1 MSQDVSE
8 QQESGEQSLPEQ
20 PKPVAKYKRSPE
32 PIHWLWNKTTYRR
45 GIVEGVVIYT
55 LGRLGALITP
65 AVFPDWTYVAAPLLF
80 LFLLYLL
87 GPVWA
92 TRRITS
98 TKRERLSKRFWL
110 LGPRLAAICLGIDI
124 VITLA
129 LGMSVNAIG
138 GVQQGP
144 ALWRLFISGTNHLSL
159 ADLGVY
165 ELKTAALLFAL
176 FTLDVICTRLAM
188 GGFLRFTMPAG
199 GNRITL

>member
-1 MSQDVSE
+1 MSQNVSE
-8 QQESGEQSLPEQ
+8 QQEGVAPEQ
-20 PKPVAKYKRSPE
+20 PEPLAKYKRP
-32 PIHWLWNKTTYRR
+32 PAPVHWLWNKTTYRR

-55 LGRLGALITP
+55 LGRLGALISP
-65 AVFPDWTYVAAPLLF
+65 EVFPGWIYVAAPLLF

-110 LGPRLAAICLGIDI
+110 LGPRMATLCLGIDI

-129 LGMSVNAIG
+129 FGMPVNALG

-144 ALWRLFISGTNHLSL
+144 ALWRLFTSGVNHISLV
-159 ADLGVY
+159 DLGVY

-199 GNRITL
+199 GNRVTL